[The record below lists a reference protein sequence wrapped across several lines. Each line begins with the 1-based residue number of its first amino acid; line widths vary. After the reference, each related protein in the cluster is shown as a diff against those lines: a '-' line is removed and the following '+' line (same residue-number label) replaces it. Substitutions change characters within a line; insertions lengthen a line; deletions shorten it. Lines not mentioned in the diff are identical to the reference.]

1 MFQKEM
7 ISESE
12 AKQTVYSHLEQA
24 RIDLECGRVQPAES
38 VFDDI
43 LEELE
48 NTDI

>member
-1 MFQKEM
+1 MFQSEM
-7 ISESE
+7 ISDNE

-24 RIDLECGRVQPAES
+24 RIGLECGRVLPAES

>member
-24 RIDLECGRVQPAES
+24 RIDMECGRGQPAES

-48 NTDI
+48 KTDI